1 MENFINFF
9 KQNVSIMGIL
19 IVGIILIAFIIIIL
33 IVRSIRLK
41 RAKKD
46 FDALE
51 LRFTELK
58 GIPLSFKLNKAVSLS
73 KVNTNLKDDVVSFQ
87 EEYEKTQEGLKEYSV
102 LLAETDDF
110 IFSKKIKKANQCI
123 NQLEPVVANTSR
135 IVLALDAKLEKVLE
149 QENTQRESIN
159 TLKERFRVLKRE
171 LMEHRSDYHTSI
183 ENLDSSIKN
192 IEEMFSI
199 FEEWM
204 FASEFDKAADKQME
218 IQVEIENLEHA
229 LHALPDYYQQLKGTL
244 TAATDELTYLYSSS
258 KAKGVYLDHLDIDKR
273 LEVIRELLSESLA
286 KLSDVD
292 LPTIEKD
299 IDDLEVRIVSV
310 KEDID
315 KENDAYVQL
324 HEKVSPLFERVKDLN
339 KRYEIIR
346 ELYDRVNVRFGFD
359 NWTARLEKDEV
370 MLDELNEQRFR
381 LEKVISEN
389 TVPFSTL
396 FLSYEELDT
405 MVQKLEIECKEMQQ
419 RLESA
424 CSDEERAK
432 EQMIKL
438 QLIVNEIRIKIE
450 KNHLPNVSEKYD
462 DDLIMANKHIEDIK
476 AILLITPLNVEALNA
491 KIEES
496 IDYIYTL
503 YNSVNNLVGMAIM
516 VENAILF
523 GNKYRS
529 EYAEVDNELT
539 RAELC
544 FNNGQYTKSLKIAMN
559 IIEKLHPGVYENLVK
574 KGVDINEAIQI

>member
-19 IVGIILIAFIIIIL
+19 IVAIILIAFIIILL
-33 IVRSIRLK
+33 IARSIRLK

-46 FDALE
+46 FEALE

-73 KVNTNLKDDVVSFQ
+73 KVNTSLKDDVTAFQ
-87 EEYEKTQEGLKEYSV
+87 EAYEKTQEGLKEYSV
-102 LLAETDDF
+102 LLAEIDDF
-110 IFSKKIKKANQCI
+110 IFSKKIKKANQTI
-123 NQLEPVVANTSR
+123 NQLEPVVANTNKLVSN
-135 IVLALDAKLEKVLE
+135 LDAKLEKVLE
-149 QENTQRESIN
+149 QENTQRENIN

-171 LMEHRSDYHTSI
+171 LMEHRNDYHTSV
-183 ENLDSSIKN
+183 ENLDTSIKN
-192 IEEMFSI
+192 IEEMFSV

-218 IQVEIENLEHA
+218 IQVEVENLEHA
-229 LHALPDYYQQLKGTL
+229 LHVLPDYYQQIKGTL
-244 TAATDELTYLYSSS
+244 SAATDELAYLYSSS

-273 LEVIRELLSESLA
+273 LEVIRELLSETQA
-286 KLSDVD
+286 KLGDVD

-315 KENDAYVQL
+315 KENDAYVQI
-324 HEKVSPLFERVKDLN
+324 HEKVNPLFERVKDLN
-339 KRYEIIR
+339 KRFETIR

-359 NWTARLEKDEV
+359 NWTARLEKDET
-370 MLDELNEQRFR
+370 MLDDLNEQRFR

-389 TVPFSTL
+389 SVPFSTL

-405 MVQKLEIECKEMQQ
+405 MVQKLEIECKEMLQ

-438 QLIVNEIRIKIE
+438 QLIVNEIRIKID

-462 DDLIMANKHIEDIK
+462 DDLIIANKHIEEIK
-476 AILLITPLNVEALNA
+476 ALLHVTPLNVDALNA

-529 EYAEVDNELT
+529 EYAEVDSELT

-544 FNNGQYTKSLKIAMN
+544 FNNGQYTKSLKIAMS

>member
-1 MENFINFF
+1 
-9 KQNVSIMGIL
+9 MGIL
-19 IVGIILIAFIIIIL
+19 IVAIILIAFIIILL

-46 FDALE
+46 FEALE

-73 KVNTNLKDDVVSFQ
+73 KVNTSLKDDVTAFQ
-87 EEYEKTQEGLKEYSV
+87 EAYEKTQEGLKEYSV
-102 LLAETDDF
+102 LLAEIDDF
-110 IFSKKIKKANQCI
+110 IFSKKIKKANQTI
-123 NQLEPVVANTSR
+123 NQLEPVVANTNKLVSN
-135 IVLALDAKLEKVLE
+135 LDAKLEKVLE
-149 QENTQRESIN
+149 QENTQRENIN

-171 LMEHRSDYHTSI
+171 LMEHRNDYHTSV
-183 ENLDSSIKN
+183 ENLDTSIKN
-192 IEEMFSI
+192 IEEMFSV

-218 IQVEIENLEHA
+218 IQVEVENLEHA
-229 LHALPDYYQQLKGTL
+229 LHVLPDYYQQIKGTL
-244 TAATDELTYLYSSS
+244 SAATDELAYLYSSS

-273 LEVIRELLSESLA
+273 LEVIRELLSETQA
-286 KLSDVD
+286 KLGDVD

-315 KENDAYVQL
+315 KENDAYVQI
-324 HEKVSPLFERVKDLN
+324 HEKVNPLFERVKDLN
-339 KRYEIIR
+339 KRFETIR

-359 NWTARLEKDEV
+359 NWTARLEKDET
-370 MLDELNEQRFR
+370 MLDDLNEQRFR

-389 TVPFSTL
+389 SVPFSTL

-405 MVQKLEIECKEMQQ
+405 MVQKLEIECKEMLQ

-438 QLIVNEIRIKIE
+438 QLIVNEIRIKID

-462 DDLIMANKHIEDIK
+462 DDLIIANKHIEEIK
-476 AILLITPLNVEALNA
+476 ALLHVTPLNVDALNA

-529 EYAEVDNELT
+529 EYAEVDSELT

-544 FNNGQYTKSLKIAMN
+544 FNNGQYTKSLKIAMS

>member
-1 MENFINFF
+1 
-9 KQNVSIMGIL
+9 MGIL